1 MKNYRLQAHQS
12 IRNAAQRKSQF
23 LNYKPIVKRKTKR
36 HKQWP
41 HQELEQQANV
51 LSA

>member
-1 MKNYRLQAHQS
+1 MKNDRLQAHQS

-23 LNYKPIVKRKTKR
+23 LNYKSTVKRKTGS

-41 HQELEQQANV
+41 HQVLEQQANV
-51 LSA
+51 PIA